1 MNSSKADVDDKERK
15 KNLRSAD
22 GSVNYLM
29 FFNHYVQNITC
40 NIIKLPSAAET
51 LTTISPHLLI
61 QRSLFFGLSRK
72 KRHGTKG
79 VCCTIT
85 VGLQHG
91 ITMATKKNR
100 QHLSTS
106 KYQKWGCPIP
116 TFLPIL
122 SKHLM
127 SDFSISTDTDNT
139 DN

>member
-72 KRHGTKG
+72 KRRGTKG
-79 VCCTIT
+79 CLLYYYSRSTT
-85 VGLQHG
+85 WHYHG
-91 ITMATKKNR
+91 NQKK
-100 QHLSTS
+100 
-106 KYQKWGCPIP
+106 P
-116 TFLPIL
+116 TAF
-122 SKHLM
+122 KHLEISEVGM
-127 SDFSISTDTDNT
+127 SDINFSANIVQTLNVRFQYI
-139 DN
+139 NRY